1 MDNLS
6 GGIVSAESSL
16 SSTIEIAVGVGV
28 GVGVGGFAAIIA
40 AIRQRN
46 VDHWP
51 PDQRLMLEMLLTA
64 LAVAVLFS
72 LAASELNR

>member
-28 GVGVGGFAAIIA
+28 GVGGFAGIIA

>member
-28 GVGVGGFAAIIA
+28 GGFAGIIA